1 LIGVF
6 TPAASMT
13 RGAFF
18 ARPEL
23 NWVHMRLYQRA
34 FARRVNRTAPPGE
47 VSHQEPN
54 MTALPYRTALVVGA
68 GAGISAS
75 VARALAEAG
84 LKVGLAARNVE
95 KLAPLAA
102 EIGAER
108 FVVDAS
114 DPAAVA
120 HLFETAEARIGDPD
134 VVLYNASARA
144 HGPIAEL
151 DPEAV
156 RKAVEISAFGG
167 FLVVQ
172 QAARRMIP
180 RGAGAILL
188 TGASASIK
196 GYPHSAAFAMGKFAL
211 RGLAQSTARE
221 LGPKGIHVA
230 HFVIDGGV
238 RSARRPDPNE
248 RPDST
253 LDPDAIAQ
261 TYLDVLRQPRSA
273 WSLEVEMRPWVETF

>member
-1 LIGVF
+1 MADI
-6 TPAASMT
+6 S
-13 RGAFF
+13 
-18 ARPEL
+18 
-23 NWVHMRLYQRA
+23 
-34 FARRVNRTAPPGE
+34 
-47 VSHQEPN
+47 
-54 MTALPYRTALVVGA
+54 YRTALIVGA
-68 GAGISAS
+68 GSGISAS
-75 VARALAEAG
+75 VARGLAAAG
-84 LKVGLAARNVE
+84 LKVGLAARNIE

-102 EIGAER
+102 AIGAER
-108 FVVDAS
+108 FSADAS

-120 HLFETAEARIGDPD
+120 HLFEDAEARLGAPD

-144 HGPIAEL
+144 HGPIAEI

-167 FLVVQ
+167 FLVIQ

-180 RGAGAILL
+180 KGHGAILL
-188 TGASASIK
+188 TGASASVK
-196 GYPHSAAFAMGKFAL
+196 GYPLSAAFAMGKFAL

-238 RSARRPDPNE
+238 RSARRPDPDN

-253 LDPDAIAQ
+253 LDPEGIAQ
-261 TYLDVLRQPRSA
+261 TYIETLRQPRSA
-273 WSLEVEMRPWVETF
+273 WSLEVELRPWVETF

>member
-1 LIGVF
+1 
-6 TPAASMT
+6 
-13 RGAFF
+13 
-18 ARPEL
+18 
-23 NWVHMRLYQRA
+23 
-34 FARRVNRTAPPGE
+34 
-47 VSHQEPN
+47 
-54 MTALPYRTALVVGA
+54 MTAIPYRTALIVGA
-68 GAGISAS
+68 GSGISAS
-75 VARALAEAG
+75 VARGLAAAG
-84 LKVGLAARNVE
+84 LKVGLAARNIE
-95 KLAPLAA
+95 KLAALAA
-102 EIGAER
+102 ETGGER
-108 FVVDAS
+108 FAVDAS

-120 HLFETAEARIGDPD
+120 HLFEAVEARLGAPD

-144 HGPIAEL
+144 HGPVAEI

-156 RKAVEISAFGG
+156 RKAIEISAFGG

-180 RGAGAILL
+180 KGQGAILL
-188 TGASASIK
+188 TGASASVK
-196 GYPHSAAFAMGKFAL
+196 GYPLSSAFAMGKFAL

-238 RSARRPDPNE
+238 RSARRPDPAD
-248 RPDST
+248 RPDTT

-261 TYLDVLRQPRSA
+261 TYLEVLRQPRSA